1 MGENADWRRIRTPN
15 NTVETHGH
23 LVLCVSAARR
33 LDHLWSPQLG
43 SCPADIVRNA
53 LSRVARRV
61 QQPSMGCGNRRLI
74 FDTYPPLTPLEC
86 IGSELRPL
94 DSGDR
99 LRNVVILGVMLSAE
113 ALVGLALFAT
123 GFWSALPWRV
133 LAGTGLAGC
142 YMPCLKVFT
151 DRLPQAQ
158 HARAVSSRTRRLRL
172 FHWHRLIGR
181 GRLSEK
187 HAGDFLTLLRR

>member
-1 MGENADWRRIRTPN
+1 MSSPGEFPGFPLTLSSREAAYRRAR
-15 NTVETHGH
+15 
-23 LVLCVSAARR
+23 ARR
-33 LDHLWSPQLG
+33 AP
-43 SCPADIVRNA
+43 P
-53 LSRVARRV
+53 
-61 QQPSMGCGNRRLI
+61 PSSYRPEPTPPVGVNRRLI
-74 FDTYPPLTPLEC
+74 LDTYPPLTPLEC

-94 DSGDR
+94 DSADR

-151 DRLPQAQ
+151 DRLPQAR
-158 HARAVSSRTRRLRL
+158 HARAVSSRTRRFRL